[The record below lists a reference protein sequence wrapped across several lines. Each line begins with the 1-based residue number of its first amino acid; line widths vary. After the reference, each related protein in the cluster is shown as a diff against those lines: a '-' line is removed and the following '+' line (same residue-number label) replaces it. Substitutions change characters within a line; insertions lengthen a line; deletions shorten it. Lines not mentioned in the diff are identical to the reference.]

1 MSWGTT
7 YRHEGYLSRIYK
19 SQIPSKKEECTK
31 AINDLWS
38 VILSYMS
45 ATPPA
50 YAKSDDGYEYP
61 YSEFIVNKLNDIRAE
76 LEDNMYLLHC
86 INDCEDTMEDDPDN
100 VTED

>member
-1 MSWGTT
+1 MSWGTA
-7 YRHEGYLSRIYK
+7 YRHEGYLSRVHK
-19 SQIPSKKEECTK
+19 SQIPHKKEECIKT
-31 AINDLWS
+31 INELWA

-61 YSEFIVNKLNDIRAE
+61 YSEFIVRTLNDIREE

-86 INDCEDTMEDDPDN
+86 INDCEEAMENDPDN
-100 VTED
+100 VKEN